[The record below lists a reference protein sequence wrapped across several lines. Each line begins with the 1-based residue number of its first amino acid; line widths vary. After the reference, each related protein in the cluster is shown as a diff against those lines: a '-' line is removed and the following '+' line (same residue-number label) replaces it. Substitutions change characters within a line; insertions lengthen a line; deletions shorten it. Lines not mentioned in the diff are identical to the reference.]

1 MEGCSRQKW
10 LGGCRRSWVMGGVKE
25 VMVVGLAAKGSA
37 ELDGKGGYMEV
48 GESLVRPVDGFT
60 RPKRRWEEV

>member
-1 MEGCSRQKW
+1 
-10 LGGCRRSWVMGGVKE
+10 MGGVKE

>member
-1 MEGCSRQKW
+1 
-10 LGGCRRSWVMGGVKE
+10 MGGVKE

-37 ELDGKGGYMEV
+37 ELDGKGRSMEV

-60 RPKRRWEEV
+60 GPKRRWEEA